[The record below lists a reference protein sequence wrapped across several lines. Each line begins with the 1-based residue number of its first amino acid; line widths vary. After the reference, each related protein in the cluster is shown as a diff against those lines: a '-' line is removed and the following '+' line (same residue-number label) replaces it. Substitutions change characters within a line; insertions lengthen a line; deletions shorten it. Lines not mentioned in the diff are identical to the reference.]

1 MYVSV
6 IIAAAGNSTRYGTG
20 KSKQFLLLEGVPVL
34 IKSVQAF
41 ERIDSVR
48 EIIIT
53 ARRQDFDVIDSFLRE
68 FNVRKVKCVVEGG
81 ATRQDSI
88 YEAVKKVSGEAEL
101 IAVHDGARPLV
112 SEKVICE
119 TIEKAH
125 EFGAAACAVP
135 VKDTIK
141 IIDSD
146 GKVTATPDR
155 GSLRA
160 VQTPQ
165 IFDFKVYGQ
174 AMEKAVSEG
183 KQYTDDCQLMEFFGH
198 PVYLTDGDYEN
209 IKITTPDDL
218 LVAEKILAERKN
230 KNV

>member
-1 MYVSV
+1 MFVSV

-20 KSKQFLLLEGVPVL
+20 NSKQFLLLEGVPVL

-41 ERIDSVR
+41 EQIDEVK

-53 ARRQDFDVIDSFLRE
+53 ARKQDFDVIEGFLQQY
-68 FNVRKVKCVVEGG
+68 NIKKVKSVVEGG

-88 YEAVKKVSGEAEL
+88 AAAVKKVSEETEI

-112 SEKVICE
+112 SKE
-119 TIEKAH
+119 TIIGVIEKAV
-125 EFGAAACAVP
+125 EKGAAACAVP

-141 IIDSD
+141 IIDSS
-146 GKVTATPDR
+146 GKIVTTPDR
-155 GSLRA
+155 ASLRA

-165 IFDFKVYGQ
+165 VFNFALYKEAID
-174 AMEKAVSEG
+174 KAVSES
-183 KQYTDDCQLMEFFGH
+183 KQYTDDCQLIESMGH

-218 LVAEKILAERKN
+218 LVAEKFLSERRK
-230 KNV
+230 

>member
-1 MYVSV
+1 MFVSV

-41 ERIDSVR
+41 EQIDEVK

-53 ARRQDFDVIDSFLRE
+53 ARKQDFDVIESFLRQY
-68 FNVRKVKCVVEGG
+68 NIKKVKCVVEGG

-88 YEAVKKVSGEAEL
+88 SAAVKKVSEETEI
-101 IAVHDGARPLV
+101 IAIHDGARPLV
-112 SEKVICE
+112 SKE
-119 TIEKAH
+119 TIIGVIEKAA
-125 EFGAAACAVP
+125 EKGAAACAVP

-141 IIDSD
+141 IIDSS
-146 GKVTATPDR
+146 GKIVTTPDR
-155 GSLRA
+155 ASLRA

-165 IFDFKVYGQ
+165 VFDFALYKE
-174 AMEKAVSEG
+174 AIDKAVSES
-183 KQYTDDCQLMEFFGH
+183 KQYTDDCQLIESIGH

-218 LVAEKILAERKN
+218 MVAEKFLSERRK
-230 KNV
+230 

>member
-1 MYVSV
+1 MFVSV

-20 KSKQFLLLEGVPVL
+20 NSKQFLLLEGVPVL

-41 ERIDSVR
+41 EQIDEVK

-53 ARRQDFDVIDSFLRE
+53 ARKQDFDVIEGFLQQY
-68 FNVRKVKCVVEGG
+68 NIKKVKSVVEGG

-88 YEAVKKVSGEAEL
+88 AAAVKKVSEETEI

-112 SEKVICE
+112 SKKTIIGV
-119 TIEKAH
+119 IEKAV
-125 EFGAAACAVP
+125 EKGAAACAVP

-141 IIDSD
+141 IIDSS
-146 GKVTATPDR
+146 GKIVTTPDR
-155 GSLRA
+155 ASLRA

-165 IFDFKVYGQ
+165 VFDFALYKE
-174 AMEKAVSEG
+174 AIDKAVSES
-183 KQYTDDCQLMEFFGH
+183 KQYTDDCQLIESMGH

-218 LVAEKILAERKN
+218 LVAEKFLSERRK
-230 KNV
+230 

>member
-1 MYVSV
+1 MFVSV

-20 KSKQFLLLEGVPVL
+20 NSKQFLLLEGVPVL

-41 ERIDSVR
+41 EQIDEVK

-53 ARRQDFDVIDSFLRE
+53 ARKQDFDVIESFLQQY
-68 FNVRKVKCVVEGG
+68 NIKKVKSVVEGG

-88 YEAVKKVSGEAEL
+88 AAAVKKVSEETEM

-112 SEKVICE
+112 SKE
-119 TIEKAH
+119 TIIGVIEKAV
-125 EFGAAACAVP
+125 EKGAAACAVP

-141 IIDSD
+141 IIDSS
-146 GKVTATPDR
+146 GKIVTTPDR
-155 GSLRA
+155 ASLRA

-165 IFDFKVYGQ
+165 VFDFALYKE
-174 AMEKAVSEG
+174 AIDKAVSES
-183 KQYTDDCQLMEFFGH
+183 KQYTDDCQLIESMGH

-218 LVAEKILAERKN
+218 LVAEKFLSERRK
-230 KNV
+230 

>member
-1 MYVSV
+1 MFVSV

-41 ERIDSVR
+41 EQIDEVK

-53 ARRQDFDVIDSFLRE
+53 ARKQDFDVIESFLRQY
-68 FNVRKVKCVVEGG
+68 NIKKVKCVVEGG

-88 YEAVKKVSGEAEL
+88 SAAVKKVSEETEI
-101 IAVHDGARPLV
+101 IAIHDGARPLV
-112 SEKVICE
+112 SKE
-119 TIEKAH
+119 TIIGVIEKAA
-125 EFGAAACAVP
+125 EKGAAACAVP

-141 IIDSD
+141 IIDSS
-146 GKVTATPDR
+146 GRIVTTPDR
-155 GSLRA
+155 AALRA

-165 IFDFKVYGQ
+165 VFNFSLYKEAIG
-174 AMEKAVSEG
+174 KAVTEG
-183 KQYTDDCQLMEFFGH
+183 KQYTDDCQLIESIGH

-218 LVAEKILAERKN
+218 MVAEKFLSERRK
-230 KNV
+230 

>member
-1 MYVSV
+1 MFVSV

-20 KSKQFLLLEGVPVL
+20 NSKQFLLLEGVPVL

-41 ERIDSVR
+41 EQIDEVK

-53 ARRQDFDVIDSFLRE
+53 ARKQDFDVIESFLQQY
-68 FNVRKVKCVVEGG
+68 NIKKVKSVVEGG

-88 YEAVKKVSGEAEL
+88 AAAVKKVSEETEI

-112 SEKVICE
+112 SKE
-119 TIEKAH
+119 TIIGVIEKAV
-125 EFGAAACAVP
+125 EKGAAACAVP

-141 IIDSD
+141 IIDSS
-146 GKVTATPDR
+146 GKIVTTPDR
-155 GSLRA
+155 ASLRA

-165 IFDFKVYGQ
+165 VFDFALYKEAIG
-174 AMEKAVSEG
+174 KAVSES
-183 KQYTDDCQLMEFFGH
+183 KQYTDDCQLIESMGH

-218 LVAEKILAERKN
+218 LVAEKFLSERRK
-230 KNV
+230 

>member
-1 MYVSV
+1 MFVSV

-41 ERIDSVR
+41 EQIDDVE

-53 ARRQDFDVIDSFLRE
+53 ARKQDFDVIEAFLE
-68 FNVRKVKCVVEGG
+68 QYGIQKVKCIVEGG

-88 YEAVKKVSGEAEL
+88 WAAVKKVSEKADL

-112 SEKVICE
+112 SRE
-119 TIEKAH
+119 TINGVIEKAVQ
-125 EFGAAACAVP
+125 EGAAACAVP

-141 IIDSD
+141 IIDSS
-146 GKVTATPDR
+146 GKIVTTPDR
-155 GSLRA
+155 ASLRA

-165 IFDFKVYGQ
+165 VFDFTLYKQ
-174 AMEKAVSEG
+174 AIEKAVLEG
-183 KQYTDDCQLMEFFGH
+183 KQYTDDCQLIESIGH
-198 PVYLTDGDYEN
+198 PVYLTEGDYEN

-218 LVAEKILAERKN
+218 LVAEKFLSERRK
-230 KNV
+230 

>member
-1 MYVSV
+1 MFVSV

-20 KSKQFLLLEGVPVL
+20 NSKQFLLLEGVPVL

-41 ERIDSVR
+41 EQIDEVK

-53 ARRQDFDVIDSFLRE
+53 ARKQDFDVIESFLQQY
-68 FNVRKVKCVVEGG
+68 NIKKVKSVVEGG

-88 YEAVKKVSGEAEL
+88 AAAVKKVSEETEI

-112 SEKVICE
+112 SKE
-119 TIEKAH
+119 TIIGVIEKAV
-125 EFGAAACAVP
+125 EKGAAACAVP

-141 IIDSD
+141 IIDSS
-146 GKVTATPDR
+146 GKIVTTPDR
-155 GSLRA
+155 ASLRA

-165 IFDFKVYGQ
+165 VFDFALYKE
-174 AMEKAVSEG
+174 AIDKAVSES
-183 KQYTDDCQLMEFFGH
+183 KQYTDDCQLIESMGH

-218 LVAEKILAERKN
+218 LVAEKFLSERRK
-230 KNV
+230 

>member
-1 MYVSV
+1 MFVSV

-20 KSKQFLLLEGVPVL
+20 NSKQFLLLEGVPVL

-41 ERIDSVR
+41 EQIDEVKG
-48 EIIIT
+48 IIIT
-53 ARRQDFDVIDSFLRE
+53 ARKQDFDVIESFLQQY
-68 FNVRKVKCVVEGG
+68 NIKKVKSVVEGG

-88 YEAVKKVSGEAEL
+88 AAAVKKVSEETEI

-112 SEKVICE
+112 SKE
-119 TIEKAH
+119 TIIGVIEKAV
-125 EFGAAACAVP
+125 EKGAAACAVP

-141 IIDSD
+141 IIDSS
-146 GKVTATPDR
+146 GKIVTTPDR
-155 GSLRA
+155 ASLRA

-165 IFDFKVYGQ
+165 VFNFALYKEAID
-174 AMEKAVSEG
+174 KAVSES
-183 KQYTDDCQLMEFFGH
+183 KQYTDDCQLIESMGH

-218 LVAEKILAERKN
+218 LVAEKFLSERRK
-230 KNV
+230 

>member
-1 MYVSV
+1 MFVSV

-20 KSKQFLLLEGVPVL
+20 NSKQFLLLEGVPVL

-41 ERIDSVR
+41 EQIDEVK

-53 ARRQDFDVIDSFLRE
+53 TRKQDFDVIEGFLQQY
-68 FNVRKVKCVVEGG
+68 NIKKVKSVVEGG

-88 YEAVKKVSGEAEL
+88 AAAVKKVSEETEI

-112 SEKVICE
+112 SKE
-119 TIEKAH
+119 TIIGVIEKAV
-125 EFGAAACAVP
+125 EKGAAACAVP

-141 IIDSD
+141 IIDSS
-146 GKVTATPDR
+146 GKIVTTPDR
-155 GSLRA
+155 ASLRA

-165 IFDFKVYGQ
+165 VFDFALYKE
-174 AMEKAVSEG
+174 AIDKAVSES
-183 KQYTDDCQLMEFFGH
+183 KQYTDDCQLIESMGH

-218 LVAEKILAERKN
+218 LVAEKFLSERRK
-230 KNV
+230 